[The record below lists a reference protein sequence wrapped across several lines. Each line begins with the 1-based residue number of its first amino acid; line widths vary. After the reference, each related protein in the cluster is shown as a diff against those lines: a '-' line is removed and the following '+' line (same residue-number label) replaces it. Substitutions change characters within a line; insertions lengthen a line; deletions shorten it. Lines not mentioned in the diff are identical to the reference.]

1 MRIAEIGERLYLRAT
16 LPPKP
21 GETKPK
27 QRDLSLG
34 IYANPAGLKRAEAE
48 ARKLGGELA
57 CKEFCWEGW
66 LKPEQTSA
74 QLLGVLIEKFKQD
87 YFSCRARTPKSET
100 TWRTEYR
107 TVLSQ
112 LPADQPASAEI
123 FRQIIIDK
131 SEPDTRTRKRYCM
144 VIGQLAKF
152 AGIDLDIS
160 RLTGSYSPSSVT
172 PRDLMSDTEI
182 VQWYQRIPNSQWR
195 YVFGLMATYG
205 LRNHEVF
212 HIDPDSLKQEPGIL
226 VVREGKTGA
235 REVYPFYP
243 EWWQQWQ
250 LWNVDLPQV
259 SGRDNSALGM
269 RVTQAL
275 KRYGFFKPY
284 NLRHAWAVR
293 TLEFGLP
300 IELASAQMG
309 HSLSVH
315 SRIYHRWI
323 KRDHHQRVFDLL
335 MNRSDRPLP
344 P

>member
-1 MRIAEIGERLYLRAT
+1 MEEVEKINNRLKIAKVGVTVRQIGERLYLRAT

-123 FRQIIIDK
+123 FRQIIIRHLQK
-131 SEPDTRTRKRYCM
+131 FVS
-144 VIGQLAKF
+144 QL
-152 AGIDLDIS
+152 
-160 RLTGSYSPSSVT
+160 P
-172 PRDLMSDTEI
+172 
-182 VQWYQRIPNSQWR
+182 
-195 YVFGLMATYG
+195 
-205 LRNHEVF
+205 
-212 HIDPDSLKQEPGIL
+212 
-226 VVREGKTGA
+226 
-235 REVYPFYP
+235 
-243 EWWQQWQ
+243 
-250 LWNVDLPQV
+250 
-259 SGRDNSALGM
+259 
-269 RVTQAL
+269 
-275 KRYGFFKPY
+275 
-284 NLRHAWAVR
+284 
-293 TLEFGLP
+293 
-300 IELASAQMG
+300 
-309 HSLSVH
+309 
-315 SRIYHRWI
+315 
-323 KRDHHQRVFDLL
+323 
-335 MNRSDRPLP
+335 
-344 P
+344 